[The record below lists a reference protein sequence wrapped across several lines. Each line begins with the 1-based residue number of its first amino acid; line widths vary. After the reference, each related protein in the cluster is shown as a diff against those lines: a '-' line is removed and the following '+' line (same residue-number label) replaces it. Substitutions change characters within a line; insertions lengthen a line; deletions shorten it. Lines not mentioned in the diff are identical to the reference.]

1 MHVSTRPRNRREK
14 KMFAL
19 ISYYFVSHL
28 GPRLGFC
35 ALRYINVR
43 ASINYPHCDSAPS
56 DITFRFLRFFAYGS
70 VTSLISLNQRLNRI
84 ARKKKP
90 LTIRQKCKEYIKIRR
105 WDSGKMFSKYVQKK
119 TALRSAILK
128 IYTKNNPSVL

>member
-1 MHVSTRPRNRREK
+1 
-14 KMFAL
+14 MFAL
-19 ISYYFVSHL
+19 ISYSFVSHL

-43 ASINYPHCDSAPS
+43 ASINYSHCHSAPS
-56 DITFRFLRFFAYGS
+56 DITFRFLRFFAHGS

-90 LTIRQKCKEYIKIRR
+90 LTIRQKYKEYIKIRR
-105 WDSGKMFSKYVQKK
+105 LDSGKMFSKYVQKK
-119 TALRSAILK
+119 TTLRSAILK

>member
-1 MHVSTRPRNRREK
+1 
-14 KMFAL
+14 MFAL

-35 ALRYINVR
+35 ALQYINVR
-43 ASINYPHCDSAPS
+43 ASINYPHCHSAHS

-70 VTSLISLNQRLNRI
+70 VTSLISLNQRRI

-105 WDSGKMFSKYVQKK
+105 WDSGEMFSKYVQKK
-119 TALRSAILK
+119 TVLRSAILK